1 MAGILFRW
9 LFLFHAVVCGFADDV
24 SYVSGFYSNTPQRLS
39 MYSWFGNA
47 RLFRFRVPE
56 GAELV
61 RWSLIV
67 MRGSGFSCGDQNI
80 SVHFRAGAPP
90 VINPINTAFPNSTA
104 FSLAY
109 NLSVSV
115 SQGQTAS
122 VTLFNV
128 TQPEAGD
135 WFIAAHLP
143 KDDGKIQQQGLP
155 SCSYSL
161 QPQMYVR
168 RAVDTPILQTN
179 IPLAQT
185 LTQQHAQFRVF
196 VPEFSSKLDVFIQS
210 CSVQTV
216 PVTNCSLSITLG
228 STSLGQSSAITANCS
243 GNEPCSASLSDPPW
257 NTWVRVSVEISQ
269 ANVTATF
276 SISANYTAG
285 CKPSSVPGG
294 VNVSF
299 PLSSSSLISSPKNS
313 SGGVSLH
320 SNSCIQTP
328 AVLREA
334 QDVFSVQFTI
344 ANGSVTALSRLPT
357 LLTLELDSADSGGA
371 LILQLHLNTTSV
383 IGPLDSVRACLTPSA
398 PVLQLNTTK
407 SCDAAF
413 MKGYPLRVNSNETKA
428 LLRIPFPKAVT
439 WYLSLQS
446 ICNNSVVCS
455 NVSAVVSVSASVSAC
470 VDDCG
475 PYGDCRLLRT
485 QSYLYAACV
494 CKAGWLGWSC
504 SDGSSALSF
513 SRQLAAVLLL
523 TLSNLLFLPPI
534 VVALYRGYHA
544 EATVYLF
551 TMFFSTFY
559 HACDQPGVTV
569 LCIMDYDTLQFCD
582 FLGSVVAVWVTI
594 VCMARLQYTL
604 KYVFFLGGTLFIAM
618 AMQLDRRGL
627 WNLLGPVLFALVI
640 MLSAWIYRGV
650 KRRQCY
656 PPSWKRWV
664 FFLIPGIVSALIG
677 LCVYA
682 FAQTDSNYYYTHSIW
697 HVMVATSVVFLLPSR
712 EKNTPPWGWPH
723 KLCGYKLCL
732 NQKEELHTI
741 S

>member
-1 MAGILFRW
+1 MAAAW
-9 LFLFHAVVCGFADDV
+9 LKWLWLLNAALCCFSDDV

-39 MYSWFGNA
+39 KYSWFGNA

-61 RWSLIV
+61 RWSLTV

-80 SVHFRAGAPP
+80 AVHFRAGAPP
-90 VINPINTAFPNSTA
+90 VINPINTTFPNSTA

-109 NLSVSV
+109 NLTVSV
-115 SQGQTAS
+115 RNTQAIS

-143 KDDGKIQQQGLP
+143 KDDGKIEQQGLP
-155 SCSYSL
+155 SCSYLL

-179 IPLAQT
+179 IPLTQT

-210 CSVQTV
+210 CSVQSV
-216 PVTNCSLSITLG
+216 PVTDCSLSITLG
-228 STSLGQSSAITANCS
+228 SASLGQSSVITVNCS
-243 GNEPCSASLSDPPW
+243 GNEPCSASLSNPPW
-257 NTWVRVSVEISQ
+257 NTWVRVSVEISR
-269 ANVTATF
+269 ANATTTF

-285 CKPSSVPGG
+285 CKPSSVPSD

-299 PLSSSSLISSPKNS
+299 PLSSSSLIASPRNS
-313 SGGVSLH
+313 SVGVSLYA
-320 SNSCIQTP
+320 NSCIQNP
-328 AVLREA
+328 AVLREV
-334 QDVFSVQFTI
+334 QDVLSVRFTI
-344 ANGSVTALSRLPT
+344 ANGSVTALSHLPT
-357 LLTLELDSADSGGA
+357 VLTLELDSADSGGA
-371 LILQLHLNTTSV
+371 LILQLDLNKTSV
-383 IGPLDSVRACLTPSA
+383 IGPFDSVRACLTPSA
-398 PVLQLNTTK
+398 PVLQLNTSQ

-428 LLRIPFPKAVT
+428 LLRIPFPQAAT

-446 ICNNSVVCS
+446 ICNNSVVCR

-475 PYGDCRLLRT
+475 LYGDCRLMRT

-494 CKAGWLGWSC
+494 CKTGWLGWSC

-523 TLSNLLFLPPI
+523 TLSNLLFIPPI
-534 VVALYRGYHA
+534 AVALYRGYHP

-594 VCMARLQYTL
+594 VCMARLKDTL
-604 KYVFFLGGTLFIAM
+604 KYVFFLGGTLLIAM

-627 WNLLGPVLFALVI
+627 WNLLGPVLFALAI

-656 PPSWKRWV
+656 PPTWKRWV

-677 LCVYA
+677 LCVYT

-697 HVMVATSVVFLLPSR
+697 HIMVATSVVFLLPPR
-712 EKNTPPWGWPH
+712 EKNVPPWGWPR
-723 KLCGYKLCL
+723 KLCGYKICL
-732 NQKEELHTI
+732 NQKEELHVVP
-741 S
+741 